1 MRKHLLLAIAALC
14 LGLVLAW
21 WWMDDARSNVPNAST
36 DSSPSAHDAT
46 DAAVPS
52 APSETAGNAR
62 LIEPDAATPPP
73 MPPPEIARI
82 VDTNSKPGRMVF
94 VELRFA
100 DGRITPTRATGA
112 GGRAKPGANLSGV
125 GYLQFEVFS
134 PSGERTFTGSVPDP
148 LHRRLEYED
157 EQRPGGIR
165 VTVVDHETG
174 SLQLRI
180 PGEANAARLIFF
192 RENAAGREPAGEVI
206 LR

>member
-1 MRKHLLLAIAALC
+1 MRKHLFLALAALC
-14 LGLVLAW
+14 LGLFLAW
-21 WWMDDARSNVPNAST
+21 WWMGDGRSNAHDASS
-36 DSSPSAHDAT
+36 DSSPSANNAT
-46 DAAVPS
+46 DATTPAIAGEPAS
-52 APSETAGNAR
+52 AAR
-62 LIEPDAATPPP
+62 LIEPDTAIPPP
-73 MPPPEIARI
+73 MPPAQIAH
-82 VDTNSKPGRMVF
+82 VVATNAQPGRMVF
-94 VELRFA
+94 VELQFA
-100 DGRITPTRATGA
+100 DGRITATRATGA
-112 GGRAKPGANLSGV
+112 GGRAKPGANQSGV
-125 GYLQFEVFS
+125 GYLQFEIFS